1 MTSACF
7 GTPVVPGIG
16 YAPVLWVHRPAPLPQ
31 DYSPVPTHDLE
42 NEFEHFISAA
52 SAVSERLM
60 ERALATVGEPSD
72 ILIMASALA
81 TDPSLKSRVRKL
93 ITEQAVP
100 APHAVDRAID
110 AYVDQLRLAGG
121 LLAERSTDLIDIK
134 QRIIAEL
141 NGEPEPGI
149 PPVDQPSVLFA
160 DDLAPADTAGLEP
173 DLIRAIVTVEGGPTS
188 HTSIIARQLG
198 IPCIVAARTLA
209 SIPAGT
215 RVLVNGRTGK
225 IEPNPDEKRAQAL
238 VTADLQLRHQAQS
251 WEGPAQTADGHRV
264 QLLVNVQ
271 DPTGAQ
277 AGAQTPAEGIG
288 LFRTEL
294 CFLNSSN
301 EPTIDE
307 QSRLYRDVLEAFPD
321 SKVVIRTLDAGSDKP
336 ISWLNLVDDDNP
348 ALGVRGIR
356 TTGLYADALPHQLDA
371 IAQASEGR
379 DDVWVMAPMVSTIA
393 EARWFADMVRERGLT
408 AGIMVE
414 VPAVAVKARA
424 FLREVDFVSIG
435 TNDLT
440 QYVMAADRTNSHLA
454 TYTESWQP
462 AVLALIH
469 ATAQAGVET
478 GKPVGVCG
486 EAAADPLLACVL
498 VGMGVSSLSMA
509 RSAIGTVGVAIESVT
524 YDQCVAAAQAVL
536 DADDCEQA
544 REFANSHLQLL

>member
-16 YAPVLWVHRPAPLPQ
+16 YAPVLWVHRPDPLPTSF
-31 DYSPVPTHDLE
+31 SPVASADQE
-42 NEFEHFISAA
+42 AEFERFTQAA
-52 SAVSERLM
+52 STVSNRLM

-72 ILIMASALA
+72 ILMMASALA
-81 TDPSLKSRVRKL
+81 TDPSLKSRVRDL
-93 ITEQAVP
+93 ICQDSMP

-110 AYVDQLRLAGG
+110 DYVDQLRLAGG

-141 NGEPEPGI
+141 SGQPEPGI
-149 PPVDQPSVLFA
+149 PPVDQPSVLCA

-215 RVLVNGRTGK
+215 KVLVNGRTGK
-225 IEPNPDEKRAQAL
+225 IEPNPDATYAQSL
-238 VTADLQLRHQAQS
+238 VDADIQLRQQAQS
-251 WEGPAQTADGHRV
+251 WQGPAQTSDGHRI

-271 DPTGAQ
+271 DAAGSQ
-277 AGAQTPAEGIG
+277 AAAATPAEGIG

-294 CFLNSSN
+294 CFLNSTC
-301 EPTIDE
+301 EPSVED
-307 QSRLYRDVLEAFPD
+307 QARLYGDVLSHFPH
-321 SKVVIRTLDAGSDKP
+321 SKVVVRTLDAGSDKP
-336 ISWLNLVDDDNP
+336 ISWLNLADDENP

-356 TTGLYADALPHQLDA
+356 TTGLHAEALPRQLDA
-371 IAQASEGR
+371 IAQAALGR
-379 DDVWVMAPMVSTIA
+379 NDVWVMAPMVSTIA
-393 EARWFADMVRERGLT
+393 EARWFTGLVRERGLT

-462 AVLALIH
+462 AVLTLIN
-469 ATAQAGVET
+469 ATAQAGLEA

-498 VGMGVSSLSMA
+498 VGMGVTSLSMA
-509 RSAIGTVGVAIESVT
+509 RSAIGTVGVALESVT
-524 YDQCVAAAQAVL
+524 YDQCVAAAKAVL
-536 DADDCEQA
+536 DADDCEHA
-544 REFANSHLQLL
+544 RKLANKYLKLL